1 MDTLWIF
8 NMKCLQ
14 LFFIKKDA
22 IVKYRGEL
30 YDAMTIK
37 IKFIKLREIDI
48 KFVRY
53 VFLISRILVIW
64 GAPACFCFSQLSGHR
79 LLSNWYMMQ
88 NLYNTYEH
96 T

>member
-1 MDTLWIF
+1 MDFQHEMSAIIF
-8 NMKCLQ
+8 YQKN
-14 LFFIKKDA
+14 A

-64 GAPACFCFSQLSGHR
+64 GAPAYFCFSQLSGHR